1 MNERVYCRGD
11 KILAHLNIIEDRLS
25 ERNYAQSSKEVNS
38 D

>member
-11 KILAHLNIIEDRLS
+11 KILAHLNIIEDESS
-25 ERNYAQSSKEVNS
+25 ERNYVQSSRKNNS